1 MKEFEAQKFYNKQF
15 NLFKHDIDL
24 STPYL
29 RHSEEIIE
37 QVGKPF
43 ETVLELGAGNGLLAR
58 GLSTFDKSITTIELV
73 LEMVEFAKQFE
84 TPNVTSLCGSFYD
97 IDLTDKFDVLLYID
111 GFGVGTDQEQ
121 LTLLKRMN
129 RWLNEDGVGL
139 IDIYQPKYWK
149 KISGQIMKPLGNPT
163 VEREYGYDVMNN
175 RMTDTWWETTNPS
188 KKYTQSLKCYT
199 PDEIY
204 KLCQEVN
211 LEVIAYYPGGA
222 MDYENWQFNEVAS
235 LSDCLSY
242 RIKVKKVN

>member
-15 NLFKHDIDL
+15 NLFKNEIDL

-29 RHSEEIIE
+29 PHSEEIIE

-58 GLSTFDKSITTIELV
+58 GLSTFGKNITTIELV
-73 LEMVEFAKQFE
+73 PEMVEFAKKFE

-97 IDLTDKFDVLLYID
+97 IELTDKFDVLLYID

-121 LTLLKRMN
+121 LTLLKRIYQ
-129 RWLNEDGVGL
+129 WLNEDGVGL
-139 IDIYQPKYWK
+139 IDIYQPEYWK
-149 KISGQIMKPLGNPT
+149 KTNGQKMKPLGNST

-175 RMTDTWWETTNPS
+175 QMTDTWWETTNS
-188 KKYTQSLKCYT
+188 NEKYTQTLKCYT

-204 KLCQEVN
+204 KLCQEAN
-211 LEVIAYYPGGA
+211 LEIIAYYPGGT

-242 RIKVKKVN
+242 RIKVRKAN